1 MTRTVRWARPFEIPC
16 PVALPHSPLFRYYR
30 RFVTIIFSL
39 PADMRTLLQVF
50 FLLLLSVAV
59 GACEQREGAPAAV
72 EETDPS
78 ERPTQESW
86 GTRYTVSQV
95 LRGEEASN
103 PRLHVEAGYM
113 AVFDHDSTYTL
124 LQHDRDSQAEQTIA
138 FLFDAAGDS
147 TATVTANRFFYY
159 PDDRR
164 MEADGDV
171 RVRSAEER
179 LLETEFLIWDE
190 EAQRLQAPGF
200 VRLRTPTEQVE
211 GYELEG
217 DETLQTYEIRRVTG
231 QVTLEDDP
239 SDTDGENT
247 ENTENTE

>member
-1 MTRTVRWARPFEIPC
+1 
-16 PVALPHSPLFRYYR
+16 
-30 RFVTIIFSL
+30 
-39 PADMRTLLQVF
+39 MRTLLYVF
-50 FLLLLSVAV
+50 FLLWLSMAF
-59 GACEQREGAPAAV
+59 GACEQREGPPAAV
-72 EETDPS
+72 EDTDPA

-86 GTRYTVSQV
+86 DVRYTVSQV
-95 LRGEEASN
+95 LRGEEASR

-124 LQHDRDSQAEQTIA
+124 LQHDRDSQAEQAVA
-138 FLFDAAGDS
+138 FLFDEAGDS
-147 TATVTANRFFYY
+147 TATVTANRFYY
-159 PDDRR
+159 YTEDRR

-171 RVRSAEER
+171 RVQSTEER

-217 DETLQTYEIRRVTG
+217 DETLQTYEIRQVTG
-231 QVTLEDDP
+231 QVTLRDNPPDADADDNT
-239 SDTDGENT
+239 DTPADT
-247 ENTENTE
+247 E

>member
-1 MTRTVRWARPFEIPC
+1 M
-16 PVALPHSPLFRYYR
+16 HSLIRLG
-30 RFVTIIFSL
+30 V
-39 PADMRTLLQVF
+39 
-50 FLLLLSVAV
+50 LLLLGIALS
-59 GACEQREGAPAAV
+59 ACEQRSGSPAAV
-72 EETDPS
+72 DEADPS

-86 GTRYTVSQV
+86 DVRYTVSQV
-95 LRGEEASN
+95 LRGEEVSR

-124 LQHDRDSQAEQTIA
+124 LQHDRDSQAEQTVA
-138 FLFDAAGDS
+138 FLFDEAGDS

-159 PDDRR
+159 TDDRR

-239 SDTDGENT
+239 PDPDADDTTDAT
-247 ENTENTE
+247 EDTE